1 VNGSGASGAGRSAR
15 QAEIV
20 ELSLTGS
27 LNGRGRDQAGPLGL
41 GPDMAAAL
49 GFRGRRAQLGLT
61 VIGVVLGGERDRRR
75 GSHPAS
81 AR

>member
-1 VNGSGASGAGRSAR
+1 M
-15 QAEIV
+15 
-20 ELSLTGS
+20 TGS
-27 LNGRGRDQAGPLGL
+27 LNGRGRDQAGPLGFVLLLGLPALVWAIRALRPSGL
-41 GPDMAAAL
+41 GPDMAAVL